1 MRAQTAAEY
10 LITYGWA
17 ILILGVLLVLM
28 FNLGFFNPGS
38 FVTGRNQAFGLGS
51 FALYDFKVVPGGNI
65 TLYLINNAGARATI
79 RSIAIKGSNLTDLSP
94 PLPQSI
100 DPGGQLNIT
109 GRSVLNGS
117 VGDTFTN
124 VKMEIRFDL
133 EGGASGHIDA
143 GILQGHIDPAS

>member
-1 MRAQTAAEY
+1 MRAQTAMEY

-38 FVTGRNQAFGLGS
+38 FVTGRNQAFGLGT
-51 FALYDFKVVPGGNI
+51 FALYDFKVVPNGNI
-65 TLYLINNAGARATI
+65 TLYLINNAGARVTI
-79 RSIAIKGSNLTDLSP
+79 TSIAVKGANLTGLSP
-94 PLPQSI
+94 ALPQSV

-109 GRSVLNGS
+109 GQSVMTGS

-124 VKMEIRFDL
+124 VKLEIRFDL
-133 EGGASGHIDA
+133 QGGAAGHVDA
-143 GILQGHIDPAS
+143 GILQGRIDPA